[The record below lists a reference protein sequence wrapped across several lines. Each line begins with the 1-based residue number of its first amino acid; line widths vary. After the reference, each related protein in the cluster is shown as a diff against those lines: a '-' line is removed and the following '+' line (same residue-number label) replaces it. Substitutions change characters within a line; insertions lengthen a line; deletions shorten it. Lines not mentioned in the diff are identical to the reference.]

1 MMTTPRIR
9 IGIAGVAHGHAHSY
23 AAAGKEL
30 AGVVV
35 SGVYDHDAVRGVA
48 FATHYGIPWFPVLSD
63 LLAACDTLMIA
74 AENTQHHPIALQ
86 AAAARIPTLCEKPLA
101 TTLADAQAMVDAFA
115 RAGVALGTAFPV
127 RYSPAVMRL
136 RDTISAGSL
145 GQTLMVRATNRGT
158 YPGGWF
164 GDPTWSGGGALMDHT
179 VHVADLVRWIWGREI
194 VAVYAEGAT
203 RLHDIP
209 VDDVG
214 MLLLTLDDGMIVSLD
229 PSWSRPAGVYP
240 TWGDVTMEVTTVNGI
255 VNLDVFGPHVDVFQ
269 QSTGRYQWTGHGVNF
284 DAAMIADWIAALRNG
299 TAAPISGVD
308 GLRAV
313 AVVDAAYR
321 SMHSHRPEEV
331 YARL

>member
-30 AGVVV
+30 SGVVV

-48 FATHYGIPWFPVLSD
+48 FATHYGVPWFPVLSD

-127 RYSPAVMRL
+127 RYSPAVVRL

-179 VHVADLVRWIWGREI
+179 VHVADLVRWIWGREVI
-194 VAVYAEGAT
+194 AVYAEGAT

-269 QSTGRYQWTGHGVNF
+269 QSTGRYQWAGHGVNF

>member
-1 MMTTPRIR
+1 
-9 IGIAGVAHGHAHSY
+9 
-23 AAAGKEL
+23 
-30 AGVVV
+30 
-35 SGVYDHDAVRGVA
+35 
-48 FATHYGIPWFPVLSD
+48 VLSD

-269 QSTGRYQWTGHGVNF
+269 QSTGRYQWAGHGVNF

>member
-1 MMTTPRIR
+1 
-9 IGIAGVAHGHAHSY
+9 
-23 AAAGKEL
+23 
-30 AGVVV
+30 
-35 SGVYDHDAVRGVA
+35 
-48 FATHYGIPWFPVLSD
+48 
-63 LLAACDTLMIA
+63 MIA

-269 QSTGRYQWTGHGVNF
+269 QSTGRYQWAGHGVNF

>member
-1 MMTTPRIR
+1 MTASIIR

-23 AAAGKEL
+23 AAAGKVL
-30 AGVVV
+30 TDVTV
-35 SGVYDHDAVRGVA
+35 SGVYDHDEARGRA
-48 FATHYGIPWFPVLSD
+48 FAAQYGLRWFPVLTD
-63 LLAACDTLMIA
+63 LLAVCDTLMIA
-74 AENTQHHPIALQ
+74 AENSQHHPIALH
-86 AAAARIPTLCEKPLA
+86 AAAAHIPTLCEKPLA
-101 TTLADAQAMVDAFA
+101 TTVADAQAMVDAFA
-115 RAGVALGTAFPV
+115 SADVALGTAFPV
-127 RYSPAVMRL
+127 RYSPAVVRL
-136 RDTISAGSL
+136 RETIQRGSL

-164 GDPTWSGGGALMDHT
+164 GDPAWSGGGAIMDHT
-179 VHVADLVRWIWGREI
+179 VHVTDLVRWMWGRE
-194 VAVYAEGAT
+194 VLEVYAEGAT
-203 RLHDIP
+203 RLHDIT

-269 QSTGRYQWTGHGVNF
+269 QSTRRYSWAGHGVNF
-284 DAAMIADWIAALRNG
+284 DAAMIADWIAAVRNG
-299 TAAPISGVD
+299 TPPPISGED

-321 SMHSHRPEEV
+321 SVISHRPERV
-331 YARL
+331 RTRL